1 MELLLNEKLLFNVP
15 QEQYSMPNHVILSFN
30 TNQFKFVLFDNFNAW
45 ALLKKIHKFTF
56 NVMEHNY
63 SMLKLLFNK
72 LVLLVLLKI
81 L

>member
-1 MELLLNEKLLFNVP
+1 MELLLNERPLFNALK
-15 QEQYSMPNHVILSFN
+15 QLKNMSNHVILLFN
-30 TNQFKFVLFDNFNAW
+30 TNQFKFVLSDNFNVW
-45 ALLKKIHKFTF
+45 VLLKKTHKSMF

-63 SMLKLLFNK
+63 LMLKLFFNK